1 MYTAEEVA
9 KVNDTISWLEGG
21 DAKASEIHNGCL
33 ETHMYF
39 ASLSLIKDF
48 RARQND
54 MQKRVRREREEWV
67 REQLRQWDET
77 KALEV
82 ERCVW
87 GWHPLYHMCTG
98 NSLLSRRMPP
108 LPWKHTIEEAKT
120 VVSALR
126 SRTLHLLAPTS
137 ACLLRVYSILAK
149 VEYGLVD
156 PMTGATNSETLQKWA
171 DDTVRLEGASAMLVA
186 VGAALFGVPDDALV
200 DTGFTPEVSAA
211 ALKAVQDGKWTP
223 FSKWVM
229 HTQSRGVEDYAV
241 SEPDIFAALWCN
253 LSKESVC
260 RPAGPAA

>member
-1 MYTAEEVA
+1 
-9 KVNDTISWLEGG
+9 
-21 DAKASEIHNGCL
+21 
-33 ETHMYF
+33 
-39 ASLSLIKDF
+39 
-48 RARQND
+48 

-108 LPWKHTIEEAKT
+108 LPWKHTMEEAKT

-137 ACLLRVYSILAK
+137 ACLLRLYSILAK

-186 VGAALFGVPDDALV
+186 VGAALFGVPDDAML

-241 SEPDIFAALWCN
+241 SEPDILCSA
-253 LSKESVC
+253 VV
-260 RPAGPAA
+260 